1 MQAQETLLL
10 PAERQDQLCAC
21 DPPAVQG
28 PSGRCAPPDQLI
40 TGVVA
45 DPVPLEQLV
54 PMGGKK
60 AAAATTQKTTAAP
73 EGGARFANSPPQSAN
88 HALGLERVQDP
99 WAPAMIES
107 MEAAL
112 TMEQLQRL
120 RCALRVFGSV
130 VSGLAGH
137 GKESPAFRPARE
149 STIHEP
155 ICEPPIPAA
164 DRWL

>member
-1 MQAQETLLL
+1 
-10 PAERQDQLCAC
+10 
-21 DPPAVQG
+21 
-28 PSGRCAPPDQLI
+28 
-40 TGVVA
+40 
-45 DPVPLEQLV
+45 
-54 PMGGKK
+54 
-60 AAAATTQKTTAAP
+60 
-73 EGGARFANSPPQSAN
+73 
-88 HALGLERVQDP
+88 
-99 WAPAMIES
+99 MIES

-130 VSGLAGH
+130 VSGSAGH

-149 STIHEP
+149 SIIHEP